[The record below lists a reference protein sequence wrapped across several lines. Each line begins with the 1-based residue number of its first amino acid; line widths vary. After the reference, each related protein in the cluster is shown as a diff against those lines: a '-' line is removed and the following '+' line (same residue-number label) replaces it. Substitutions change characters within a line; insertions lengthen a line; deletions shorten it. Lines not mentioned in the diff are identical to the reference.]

1 MNSIVDPE
9 IGKICITTHP
19 RAKRVI
25 ARRKS
30 NFTLLTVP
38 IGLRKSEILKAIEE
52 LKPRLLKIAPKV
64 TPIIDED
71 TFIDTLSFLVTIRRY
86 NLSVKYK
93 MTLKNAILTIYIPY
107 EAEIKSEECQSNIKR
122 LIESALRH
130 EAKRILPEKTAYFA
144 EKLGLKFRDVK
155 INKSTSRWGSCS
167 KSGNL
172 NFSYFLL
179 LLSDKQ
185 VNYVVM
191 HELAHTVEMNHS
203 QKFWHL
209 LSSFCGEDAK
219 AIARS
224 IKKANSDG
232 YRFFRD

>member
-9 IGKICITTHP
+9 IGKICITTNP

-30 NFTLLTVP
+30 SFTLLTVP
-38 IGLRKSEILKAIEE
+38 VGLRKSEILKAIEE
-52 LKPRLLKIAPKV
+52 LKPRLLKIVPKV
-64 TPIIDED
+64 APIIDED
-71 TFIDTLSFLVTIRRY
+71 TLIDTLSFLVTVRRY
-86 NLSVKYK
+86 NLSEKYK
-93 MTLKNAILTIYIPY
+93 MTLKNAILTIFIPS
-107 EAEIKSEECQSNIKR
+107 EAVIDSLECQTNIKH

-144 EKLGLKFRDVK
+144 HKFGLKYKEVK

-167 KSGNL
+167 KSGNI
-172 NFSYFLL
+172 NYSYFLL
-179 LLSDKQ
+179 LLSEKQ
-185 VNYVVM
+185 INYVVM
-191 HELAHTVEMNHS
+191 HELAHTVEMNHGPR
-203 QKFWHL
+203 FWHL

-224 IKKANSDG
+224 LKCENSDG
-232 YRFFRD
+232 HRFFKD